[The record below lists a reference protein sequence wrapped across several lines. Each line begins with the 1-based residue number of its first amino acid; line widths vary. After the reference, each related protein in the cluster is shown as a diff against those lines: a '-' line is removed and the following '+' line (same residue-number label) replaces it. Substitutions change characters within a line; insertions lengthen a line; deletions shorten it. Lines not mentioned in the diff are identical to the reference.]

1 MIVLSVVLKAK
12 EGKEKDLE
20 ATLRAMIPAV
30 QQEEGTV
37 EYVLHRAQ
45 NNRSQF
51 FFYEKYLD
59 QPSFDY
65 HNSTLHFK
73 ELFSLLPSL
82 VDGEPQVELYEDIAA
97 IKR

>member
-1 MIVLSVVLKAK
+1 MIVLSAVLKAK
-12 EGKEKDLE
+12 EGKEAELE
-20 ATLRAMIPAV
+20 VALRAMICAV

-45 NNRSQF
+45 NNSSQF

-59 QPSFDY
+59 QQSFDS
-65 HNSTLHFK
+65 HNSTSYFK

-82 VDGEPQVELYEDIAA
+82 IDGEPQVELYEDIAT
-97 IKR
+97 IRR